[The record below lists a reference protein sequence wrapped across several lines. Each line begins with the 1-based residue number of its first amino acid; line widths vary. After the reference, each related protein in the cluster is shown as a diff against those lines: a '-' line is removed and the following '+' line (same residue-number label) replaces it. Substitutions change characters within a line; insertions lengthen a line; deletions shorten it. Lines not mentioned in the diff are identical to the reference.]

1 MALRLIS
8 QMFSTL
14 LGWSMQHTRS
24 DTAKDAKIL
33 VLRHQ
38 LAVLQ
43 RRTPPARMNGTNRAL
58 IAALTRQP
66 PIRRRLS
73 CSSHQPI
80 LRYM

>member
-8 QMFSTL
+8 QTFSTL
-14 LGWSMQHTRS
+14 LGWSMQHTQS

-43 RRTPPARMNGTNRAL
+43 RRHRPRG
-58 IAALTRQP
+58 
-66 PIRRRLS
+66 
-73 CSSHQPI
+73 
-80 LRYM
+80 